1 MMNQIKNFFGISTSD
16 SNNAKAKNAHD
27 ETLAP
32 KYNGFNVTNKLFWT
46 EGWGSMGLAILATLT
61 IRWLLLE
68 AYVIPSGSM
77 LPTLLINDHI
87 FVNKITYGVRAPFS
101 EQWLIKFREP
111 ERGEIVVF
119 KYPVDMSTFF
129 IKRIVGIPGD
139 KIKFANGSL
148 YVNDKLQEK
157 SVPKSSWNF
166 DWLRDEDF
174 NTREGLYRDSK
185 NNYTHFSENLASSN
199 DSFVE
204 HSLLMPK
211 TEVIGF
217 PGDGEWV
224 VPEDHLFVMGDNR
237 YNSHD
242 SRFWGFMPK
251 KNILGR
257 ASFVWLSCESMLPGI
272 SVICNPFTIRFG
284 RFFHDVSH

>member
-1 MMNQIKNFFGISTSD
+1 MNIFNRNKSPD
-16 SNNAKAKNAHD
+16 SEKQSSQS
-27 ETLAP
+27 
-32 KYNGFNVTNKLFWT
+32 KYYGFDVTKKLFWT
-46 EGWGSMGLAILATLT
+46 EGYGSMALAVLAALT

-87 FVNKITYGVRAPFS
+87 FVNKITYGVRVPFS
-101 EQWLIKFREP
+101 ENWLVKFREP
-111 ERGEIVVF
+111 DRGEIVVF
-119 KYPVDMSTFF
+119 KYPVDPGTFF

-139 KIKFANGSL
+139 KIKFDNGSL
-148 YVNDKLQEK
+148 YLNDVLQEK
-157 SVPKSSWNF
+157 IVPQNNWNF
-166 DWLRDEDF
+166 DWLRDDDF
-174 NTREGLYRDSK
+174 NTRDGLYRHSK
-185 NNYTHFSENLASSN
+185 SNYSHFTEKLFNSKKE
-199 DSFVE
+199 VIE
-204 HSLLMPK
+204 HSILMPK
-211 TEVIGF
+211 SQIVGF

-257 ASFVWLSCESMLPGI
+257 ASFVWLSCEEMIPFI
-272 SVICNPFTIRFG
+272 PVICNPLTIRFG
-284 RFFHDVSH
+284 RFFHNVSH